1 MLHFLFSPEPVSAAA
16 LIASTILPTR
26 VHVHARERRYP
37 PILVSISCFLQQGGG
52 LRVWRRFYFCIK
64 KKSIKDLKIYQ
75 SCCSRWSK
83 QGVDLMSGGGS
94 APAEDRISM
103 RGPITISHTSENN
116 TLFFPS
122 AGAHFPL
129 HTRGGTAIILGRSAG
144 TQTDAHSAEGK
155 GGKVVPP
162 LSKQQST
169 KEIGRAS
176 VAARRHVTGRPH
188 TSLKMLFM
196 KQLSVQHRV
205 F

>member
-37 PILVSISCFLQQGGG
+37 PILVSISCLQQQGGG

-94 APAEDRISM
+94 SPAEDRISM

-116 TLFFPS
+116 TLFFPLCRRTFSTSHPRRHGYYPRTVGWNTNRCTFRGGKRWKGGAAALQTTEYKGNS
-122 AGAHFPL
+122 AG
-129 HTRGGTAIILGRSAG
+129 
-144 TQTDAHSAEGK
+144 
-155 GGKVVPP
+155 
-162 LSKQQST
+162 
-169 KEIGRAS
+169 
-176 VAARRHVTGRPH
+176 
-188 TSLKMLFM
+188 
-196 KQLSVQHRV
+196 
-205 F
+205 